1 MTGHSVTA
9 CHAFPTRESAD
20 SPPLPSVAFVK
31 YLVTEMRDV
40 INILPLS
47 KPLGKL
53 IFSTD
58 IQFCHIKKRNK
69 VGENI

>member
-9 CHAFPTRESAD
+9 FPTRESAG

-31 YLVTEMRDV
+31 YLVTEMRNV

-53 IFSTD
+53 NFFTD
-58 IQFCHIKKRNK
+58 IQFCHIKEK
-69 VGENI
+69 E

>member
-31 YLVTEMRDV
+31 YLVTEMRNV

-53 IFSTD
+53 IFLQIFNSV
-58 IQFCHIKKRNK
+58 ILKKRNK